1 MDENT
6 PAPAEMDGAV
16 EAALAS
22 AARAVER
29 TRLLLERSRRLL
41 AMSEEAV
48 EADGTADVRRS
59 TAER

>member
-1 MDENT
+1 
-6 PAPAEMDGAV
+6 MDGAV